1 MKTTAP
7 LVIAGTLAVRAALAA
22 SRTRDDIRGEVAV
35 VTGGSRGL
43 GLVLARE
50 LARHGCPLVI
60 CARDAAEL
68 DRAAAQLRAAGAEV
82 TAVTCDLTDEASP
95 QRLVDA
101 AVERYGR
108 LDIVINNA
116 GIIQVGP
123 VQAAQLSHYEDAVQ
137 TMALAP
143 VRLALTA
150 LPVMQRQGHGRIVTI
165 ASIGGKLSV
174 PHLLPYSTAKFAAV
188 GFSEGLRAELG
199 RGPVTVTT
207 VVPGLMR
214 TGSHLQARFTG
225 QAGKEFT
232 WFALGASLPLVSM
245 DAERAA
251 RQIIEAVRA
260 RRAEIILTPA
270 GQLVSR
276 VAALAPGLTSEILH
290 LVQQLTLP
298 APAGQ
303 PGPGTGDGIPGHA
316 LNPVLARKAFDRLTA
331 LGRAAA
337 ARFNERPRPLPGA
350 GSRLAIVR
358 R

>member
-1 MKTTAP
+1 MRVPAS
-7 LVIAGTLAVRAALAA
+7 LAAGAALAA
-22 SRTRDDIRGEVAV
+22 ASVLAARRSRDDIRGEVAI
-35 VTGGSRGL
+35 VTGASRGL
-43 GLVLARE
+43 GLLLARE

-68 DRAAAQLRAAGAEV
+68 DRAAGELRAGGAEV
-82 TAVTCDLTDEASP
+82 TAVAADVTGESVP
-95 QRLVDA
+95 QRLIDTA
-101 AVERYGR
+101 IERYGR
-108 LDIVINNA
+108 LDIVVSNA

-123 VQAAQLSHYEDAVQ
+123 VLDAQVSHYQTALD

-143 VRLALTA
+143 VRLALAA
-150 LPVMQRQGHGRIVTI
+150 LPVMRRQQHGRIVTI
-165 ASIGGKLSV
+165 ASIGGKMSV

-225 QAGKEFT
+225 QAAEEFT
-232 WFALGASLPLVSM
+232 WFSLGASLPLISM

-251 RQIIEAVRA
+251 SQIIEAVRG

-270 GQLVSR
+270 GQVVSR
-276 VAALAPGLTSEILH
+276 VAGLTPGLTSNVLH
-290 LVQQLTLP
+290 LVQRLALPRPSGTSQDGDEGTPGNQLEP
-298 APAGQ
+298 A
-303 PGPGTGDGIPGHA
+303 IS
-316 LNPVLARKAFDRLTA
+316 RKAFDRLTV

-337 ARFNERPRPLPGA
+337 SRFNERRTSAAWTG
-350 GSRLAIVR
+350 RD
-358 R
+358 